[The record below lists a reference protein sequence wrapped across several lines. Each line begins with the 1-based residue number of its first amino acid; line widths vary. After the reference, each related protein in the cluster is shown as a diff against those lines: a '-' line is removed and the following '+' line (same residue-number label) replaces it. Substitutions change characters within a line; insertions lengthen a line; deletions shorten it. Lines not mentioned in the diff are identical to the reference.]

1 MTGSYTLSESEKVF
15 QCWLRV
21 EDGTSAL
28 AIHDQILSLS
38 SVNSSGI
45 GVNTYYYLP
54 DGVDWDY
61 LYALVRSCAK
71 RPP

>member
-21 EDGTSAL
+21 EEGTAAL
-28 AIHDQILSLS
+28 AIHDQILSLT

-54 DGVDWDY
+54 DGVDWAH
-61 LYALVRSCAK
+61 LRTLLEQG
-71 RPP
+71 